1 MGIAVL
7 DREARKASPRG
18 KTAERRDRVSN
29 VDVQAKETANT
40 RPTMI
45 MGQRRGHDGWS
56 KGCDGESGGR

>member
-18 KTAERRDRVSN
+18 KRAERRDRASD

-40 RPTMI
+40 RPSMI
-45 MGQRRGHDGWS
+45 MEQRRGYDGWS
-56 KGCDGESGGR
+56 KGCHGESGGR